1 MDLKVVFGILIS
13 VGGIVL
19 GYILDDGHISA
30 IVQISAAIIVFVGT
44 FGAVLVGSTDQD
56 LKEAKK
62 LLGKLFNKT
71 YETLPKKVSEE
82 IYQCAVVAR
91 KESILQIEKMLN
103 GFSHSYMA
111 NVFRFVIDGVDPKV
125 IEEVFREE
133 IQKDEEKMMSGAKLF
148 TDAGGFAPTIGILG
162 AVLGLIHVM
171 GNLTDTTKLGTGIAI
186 AFVAT
191 LYGVGSANLIFLP
204 LANKFK
210 RIVQA
215 EVKTKEMI
223 LHGALSIVKGYNPY
237 IIQEQLKSYY
247 SSTGSEKNG

>member
-1 MDLKVVFGILIS
+1 MDLKVVIGILIS
-13 VGGIVL
+13 FGGIVL
-19 GYILDDGHISA
+19 GYVIDDGHVSA
-30 IVQISAAIIVFVGT
+30 IIQFSAGVIVFVGT
-44 FGAVLVGSTDQD
+44 LGAVLVGSTDQD
-56 LKEAKK
+56 IKQAKR
-62 LLGKLFNKT
+62 LIGKLFNKT
-71 YETLPKKVSEE
+71 YETLPPKISEE

-91 KESILQIEKMLN
+91 KDSILQIEKMISS
-103 GFSHSYMA
+103 FSHPYMG

-125 IEEVFREE
+125 IKQVFSEE
-133 IQKDEEKMMSGAKLF
+133 IQKDEEKMLSGAKLF

-171 GNLTDTTKLGTGIAI
+171 QNLTDTSKLGTGIAV

-215 EVKTKEMI
+215 EMKMKEMI
-223 LHGALSIVKGYNPY
+223 LNGALSIVKGYNPY
-237 IIQEQLKSYY
+237 IIQEQLRSYY
-247 SSTGSEKNG
+247 SSDKEE